1 MAEAYLLEELKPYDL
16 DSNRWE
22 MVSKKKAATV

>member
-1 MAEAYLLEELKPYDL
+1 MARAYLLEELKPDL

-22 MVSKKKAATV
+22 MVKKRKQLQKD